1 MAYEG
6 QSRTVEEAVE
16 EASAPSK
23 SSWNGLLNKLVGAG
37 NSLISVLSTLLAA
50 FLILYSGYVLYDT
63 FYIQDQAYTSAL
75 ELAEKYKPSM
85 EDIVD
90 GNVPPAPNSVSLST
104 LNEDYRSWL
113 TIYGTQ
119 IDYPVVQGQDDVFYA
134 THDVYGNT
142 ALTGAIYMAAVS
154 SGDMSDTYN
163 IIYGHHMDNGA
174 MFGSL
179 DDFRGEAYFNS
190 HKTGVLV
197 SGSGVYDLYV
207 FAVLDTDAYD
217 GMVYTVG
224 NRDIPEIV
232 NYLREEAV
240 QFDEA
245 SASQAKRVVALS
257 TCADAVSDGRL
268 LVFARM
274 EPRSFSLEAEGY
286 SGVYD
291 GGEHGLGKLTV
302 TGSDGENIA
311 GSSTIEYWTQATGWT
326 TEKPVIKNVGDVQ
339 VRIRVTNHA
348 YGGTQ
353 EKTVTLHVDPLSVTV
368 AAVADQ
374 KVYQDTDPAFAV
386 ELIND
391 ATGKVI
397 ARSVSVNG
405 AGTLK
410 TPWGDVITY
419 TVSRPRAGRDEN
431 VNTYSSAIIPTGGRR
446 QGNYIVSY
454 RPADFEITNG
464 TLALRVEGYTGVY
477 DANAHE
483 PTVRPTV
490 RNGTTISYSLDGGRT
505 WTVASTDGGVTWIN
519 RLPSITN
526 VGERSVV
533 IRATNPNYAT
543 VQQTVTLR
551 VTPKQVTVTAN
562 PANRTDGEDDPV
574 FTATVTGVIDGFQI
588 VYTVTRPNADN
599 ETEPGVYPNS
609 IVPAGAME
617 QGNYVVTY
625 VPAQFQITA
634 AAPEE
639 IEDIQPPLA
648 QFVNQFQPTGG
659 SHGTRAWALVN
670 LICVLIT
677 AYLFL
682 PLLHLREKL
691 GRPKTMRSFNEAK
704 EELCKRTDLSAGEEA
719 ERRRIEQT
727 ALEGRAGRDDPRL
740 GEVTA
745 EEFHAAVE
753 KLYYPLQRFLRRF
766 RTGLGL
772 ELIDTIA
779 AIVAFILTEDM
790 RLPMVLI
797 DRWTPLMLL
806 LLAVCWGTDVL
817 LLRYREEEQEEERE
831 TATV

>member
-1 MAYEG
+1 MAEVH
-6 QSRTVEEAVE
+6 QTTTVEEAANRSTAPTVSTWE
-16 EASAPSK
+16 RVLSGIAST
-23 SSWNGLLNKLVGAG
+23 G
-37 NSLISVLSTLLAA
+37 NSVLSLLSSLLAA

-63 FYIQDQAYTSAL
+63 FYTQDQAFTSAV
-75 ELAEKYKPSM
+75 ELVEKYRPGII
-85 EDIVD
+85 EDIEND
-90 GNVPPAPNSVSLST
+90 DVPLASGGASLSAVT
-104 LNEDYRSWL
+104 DDYRAWL
-113 TIYGTQ
+113 TIYDSR
-119 IDYPVVQGQDDVFYA
+119 IDYPVLQGYDDVYYA
-134 THDVYGNT
+134 VHDTYGNT
-142 ALTGAIYMAAVS
+142 SLTGSIYMAAAS
-154 SGDMSDTYN
+154 SPDMSDTYN
-163 IIYGHHMDNGA
+163 IIYGHHMENGA
-174 MFGSL
+174 MFGAL
-179 DDFRGEAYFNS
+179 DEFRGAAYFNS

-197 SGSGVYDLYV
+197 SDSGVYDLYV
-207 FAVLDTDAYD
+207 FAVLDTDAYE

-224 NRDIPEIV
+224 NRDIPGIV
-232 NYLREEAV
+232 NYLRGSAV

-245 SASQAKRVVALS
+245 SASQATRIVALS
-257 TCADAVSDGRL
+257 TCADATTDGRL
-268 LVFARM
+268 VVFARM
-274 EPRSFSLEAEGY
+274 VPRTYEIIANGYTNAYDGQQHTLSLE
-286 SGVYD
+286 
-291 GGEHGLGKLTV
+291 LRT
-302 TGSDGENIA
+302 SDGRNIMD
-311 GSSTIEYWTQATGWT
+311 SSTIEYWTEGTGWT
-326 TEKPVIKNVGDVQ
+326 TEKPVIKNVGEVE
-339 VRIRVTNHA
+339 VRIRVSNTV
-348 YGGTQ
+348 YGGTH
-353 EKTVTLHVDPLSVTV
+353 EETVTLHVDPLRVTV

-374 KVYQDTDPAFAV
+374 KVYLDTDPAFAV

-391 ATGKVI
+391 ATGEVI
-397 ARSVSVNG
+397 ARGVSVDG
-405 AGTLK
+405 VGTLR
-410 TPWGDVITY
+410 TLWGDVIAY
-419 TVSRPRAGRDEN
+419 TISRPRVGQDEN
-431 VNTYSSAIIPTGGRR
+431 VNTYSGAIIPTGERT

-464 TLALRVEGYTGVY
+464 TLALRAEGYTGVY

-483 PTVRPTV
+483 ATVRPTV

-526 VGERSVV
+526 VGEQSVV

-551 VTPKQVTVTAN
+551 VTPAPVTVTAN

-574 FTATVTGVIDGFQI
+574 FTARVTGVIDGFQI

-599 ETEPGVYPNS
+599 ETEPGIYPDS
-609 IVPAGAME
+609 IVPAGAQL
-617 QGNYVVTY
+617 QGNYIVTY

-634 AAPEE
+634 AATEE
-639 IEDIQPPLA
+639 IEDVQPPLA

-670 LICVLIT
+670 LICVLVT

-704 EELCKRTDLSAGEEA
+704 EELRERTDLTVEEEA
-719 ERRRIEQT
+719 ERRRIDQT
-727 ALEGRAGRDDPRL
+727 ALDERARRDDPRL
-740 GEVTA
+740 GEVTV
-745 EEFHAAVE
+745 EEFRAAVE
-753 KLYYPLQRFLRRF
+753 KLYYPLQHFLRRF

-790 RLPMVLI
+790 RLPVVLI

-806 LLAVCWGTDVL
+806 LLAVCWVADVR
-817 LLRYREEEQEEERE
+817 LLRYHEEEPEEERE